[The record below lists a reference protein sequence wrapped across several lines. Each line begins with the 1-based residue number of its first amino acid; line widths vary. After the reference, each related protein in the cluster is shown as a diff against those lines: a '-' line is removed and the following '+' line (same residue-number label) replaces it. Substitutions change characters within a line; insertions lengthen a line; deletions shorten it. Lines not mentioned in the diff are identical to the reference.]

1 MNKLYISM
9 YHYTRDIKN
18 SRYPAIKGLETED
31 FKRQLDF
38 FEENFNII
46 TMEEV
51 IEAVL
56 KGRKLPEKALLL
68 TFDDGYT
75 DNYTV
80 ALPLLL
86 ERGLQGSFF
95 VPAKPLVDGGLLEV
109 NKIHFTLAKGDEKDI
124 VRDILDY
131 SLKIKEKL
139 REKLNI
145 ADRDISEELYK
156 RYAVS
161 NGRDTVDTSFIKKML
176 QEILPAE
183 NRTEIIDILFDK
195 YVEVSEEVLAN
206 ELYVNKTQ
214 LKVMKKLGMFIGL
227 HGYEHNH
234 LALLTEEEQKKDLEA
249 ALCVMKEFIDEDAW
263 VMNYPYGSY
272 NETTLRL
279 IKSRGAVLGLTTKR
293 GIADIKPDSA
303 LELARFDCNDFPP
316 KGEGYSLF

>member
-9 YHYTRDIKN
+9 YHYTRYIKN
-18 SRYPAIKGLETED
+18 SRYPSIKGLETED
-31 FKRQLDF
+31 FKKQLDF
-38 FEENFNII
+38 FKENFNVV
-46 TMEEV
+46 TMEEI
-51 IEAVL
+51 IEAVQEG
-56 KGRKLPEKALLL
+56 KRLPEKALLL

-95 VPAKPLVDGGLLEV
+95 VPAKPLVSAGLLEV
-109 NKIHFTLAKGDEKDI
+109 NKIHFTLAKGNEKEI
-124 VRDILDY
+124 VNDILDY

-139 REKLNI
+139 EEKLNI
-145 ADRDISEELYK
+145 ANRDISEELYK

-176 QEILPAE
+176 QEVLPAG

-214 LKVMKKLGMFIGL
+214 LKIMKKLGMFIGV
-227 HGYEHNH
+227 HGYEHSH
-234 LALLTEEEQKKDLEA
+234 LANLTETEQNKDLDS
-249 ALCVMKEFIDEDAW
+249 ALCVMREFIDEDAW

-272 NETTLRL
+272 NEATLRL
-279 IKSRGAVLGLTTKR
+279 IKSKGAVLGLTTKR
-293 GIADIKPDSA
+293 GVTDIGVTSA
-303 LELARFDCNDFPP
+303 LEFARLDCNDFPP
-316 KGEGYSLF
+316 KGEDYNMF

>member
-9 YHYTRDIKN
+9 YHYTRYIKN
-18 SRYPAIKGLETED
+18 SRYPAIKGLEVKD

-46 TMEEV
+46 TMEV
-51 IEAVL
+51 VTEAVL

-68 TFDDGYT
+68 TFDDGYI

-80 ALPLLL
+80 ALPLLA

-95 VPAKPLVDGGLLEV
+95 VPAKPLDKGGLLEV
-109 NKIHFTLAKGDEKDI
+109 NKIHFTLAKGDEKNI

-176 QEILPAE
+176 QEVLPAE

-234 LALLTEEEQKKDLEA
+234 LALLTEEEQKKDLEK
-249 ALCVMKEFIDEDAW
+249 ALSAMREFIDEDAW

>member
-9 YHYTRDIKN
+9 YHYTRHIKN

-38 FEENFNII
+38 FKGNFNVI

-131 SLKIKEKL
+131 SLKIKEKI

-145 ADRDISEELYK
+145 ADRDVSEELYK

-161 NGRDTVDTSFIKKML
+161 NGRDSVDTSFIKKML
-176 QEILPAE
+176 QEVLPAE

-214 LKVMKKLGMFIGL
+214 LKVMKKLGMFIGV

-234 LALLTEEEQKKDLEA
+234 LALLTEEEQKKDLEK
-249 ALCVMKEFIDEDAW
+249 ALSVMGEFIDEDAW

>member
-9 YHYTRDIKN
+9 YHYTRYIQN
-18 SRYPAIKGLETED
+18 SRYPAIKGLEIED
-31 FKRQLDF
+31 FKKQLDF
-38 FEENFNII
+38 FKENFNVV

-51 IEAVL
+51 IEAV
-56 KGRKLPEKALLL
+56 KEEKRLPEKALLL

-95 VPAKPLVDGGLLEV
+95 VPAKPLDKGGLLEV
-109 NKIHFTLAKGDEKDI
+109 NKIHFTLAKGDEKNI

-131 SLKIKEKL
+131 SLIIKEKL

-145 ADRDISEELYK
+145 ADRDILKELYK

-161 NGRDTVDTSFIKKML
+161 NGRDTLDTSFIKKML
-176 QEILPAE
+176 QEVLPAE

-195 YVEVSEEVLAN
+195 YVDVSEEVLAN

-234 LALLTEEEQKKDLEA
+234 LALLSEEEQKKDLEA
-249 ALCVMKEFIDEDAW
+249 ALCVMREFIDEDAW

-272 NETTLRL
+272 NEDTLRL
-279 IKSRGAVLGLTTKR
+279 AKSLGAVLGLTTRR

-303 LELARFDCNDFPP
+303 LELARLDCNDFPP

>member
-18 SRYPAIKGLETED
+18 SRYPAIKGLEVKD

-46 TMEEV
+46 TMEV
-51 IEAVL
+51 VTEAVL

-68 TFDDGYT
+68 TFDDGYI

-80 ALPLLL
+80 ALPLLA

-95 VPAKPLVDGGLLEV
+95 VPAKPLDKGGLLEV
-109 NKIHFTLAKGDEKDI
+109 NKIHFTLAKGDEKNI

-176 QEILPAE
+176 QEVLPAE

-234 LALLTEEEQKKDLEA
+234 LALLTEEEQKKDLEK
-249 ALCVMKEFIDEDAW
+249 ALSAMREFIDEDAW

>member
-38 FEENFNII
+38 FKENFNVV

-51 IEAVL
+51 IEAIQEG
-56 KGRKLPEKALLL
+56 KRLPEKALLL

-95 VPAKPLVDGGLLEV
+95 VPAKPLDKGGLLEV
-109 NKIHFTLAKGDEKDI
+109 NKIHFTLAKGNEKDI
-124 VRDILDY
+124 VTDILDY

-183 NRTEIIDILFDK
+183 NRTKIIDILFDK
-195 YVEVSEEVLAN
+195 YVEVSEEALAN

-234 LALLTEEEQKKDLEA
+234 LALLTEEEQKKDLEKSLSA
-249 ALCVMKEFIDEDAW
+249 MREFIDEDAW

>member
-18 SRYPAIKGLETED
+18 SRYPAIKGLELED

-38 FEENFNII
+38 FKENFSVV

-51 IEAVL
+51 IEAVQEG
-56 KGRKLPEKALLL
+56 KRLPEKALLL
-68 TFDDGYT
+68 TFDDGYI

-80 ALPLLL
+80 ALPLLV
-86 ERGLQGSFF
+86 ERGVQGSFF
-95 VPAKPLVDGGLLEV
+95 VPAKPLDKGGLLEV
-109 NKIHFTLAKGDEKDI
+109 NKIHFTLAKGNEKDI
-124 VRDILDY
+124 VKDILDY

-161 NGRDTVDTSFIKKML
+161 NGRDSIDTSFIKKML
-176 QEILPAE
+176 QEVLPAK

-214 LKVMKKLGMFIGL
+214 LKVMKKLGMFIGV
-227 HGYEHNH
+227 HGYEHSH
-234 LALLTEEEQKKDLEA
+234 LANLTETEQNKDLDS
-249 ALCVMKEFIDEDAW
+249 ALCVMREFIDEDAW

-279 IKSRGAVLGLTTKR
+279 IKSKGVVLGLTTKR
-293 GIADIKPDSA
+293 GVTDIDVTSA
-303 LELARFDCNDFPP
+303 LELARLDCNDFPP
-316 KGEGYSLF
+316 KGEDYNMF

>member
-9 YHYTRDIKN
+9 YHYTRYIQN
-18 SRYPAIKGLETED
+18 SRYPAIKGLEIED
-31 FKRQLDF
+31 FKKQLDF
-38 FEENFNII
+38 FKENFNVV

-51 IEAVL
+51 IEAV
-56 KGRKLPEKALLL
+56 KEEKRLPEKALLL

-95 VPAKPLVDGGLLEV
+95 VPAKPLDKGGLLEV
-109 NKIHFTLAKGDEKDI
+109 NKIHFTLAKGDEKNI

-131 SLKIKEKL
+131 SLIIKEKL

-145 ADRDISEELYK
+145 ADRDILKELYK

-161 NGRDTVDTSFIKKML
+161 NGRDTLDTSFIKKML
-176 QEILPAE
+176 QEVLPAE

-234 LALLTEEEQKKDLEA
+234 LALLTEEEQKKDLEK
-249 ALCVMKEFIDEDAW
+249 ALSAMREFIDEDAW

>member
-9 YHYTRDIKN
+9 YHYTRYIQN
-18 SRYPAIKGLETED
+18 SRYPAIKGLEIED
-31 FKRQLDF
+31 FKKQLDF
-38 FEENFNII
+38 FKENFNVV

-51 IEAVL
+51 IEAV
-56 KGRKLPEKALLL
+56 KEEKRLPEKALLL

-95 VPAKPLVDGGLLEV
+95 VPAKPLDKGGLLEV
-109 NKIHFTLAKGDEKDI
+109 NKIHFTLAKGDEKNI

-131 SLKIKEKL
+131 SLIIKEKL

-145 ADRDISEELYK
+145 ADRDVSEELYK

-161 NGRDTVDTSFIKKML
+161 NGRDTLDTSFIKKML
-176 QEILPAE
+176 QEVLPAE

-195 YVEVSEEVLAN
+195 YVDVSEEVLAN

-234 LALLTEEEQKKDLEA
+234 LALLSEEEQKKDLEA
-249 ALCVMKEFIDEDAW
+249 ALCVMREFIDEDAW

-279 IKSRGAVLGLTTKR
+279 TKSLGAVLGLTTKR

-316 KGEGYSLF
+316 KSEGYSLF

>member
-9 YHYTRDIKN
+9 YHYTRYIQN
-18 SRYPAIKGLETED
+18 SRYPAIKGLEIED
-31 FKRQLDF
+31 FKKQLDF
-38 FEENFNII
+38 FKENFNVV

-51 IEAVL
+51 IEAV
-56 KGRKLPEKALLL
+56 KEEKRLPEKALLL

-95 VPAKPLVDGGLLEV
+95 VPAKPLDKGGLLEV
-109 NKIHFTLAKGDEKDI
+109 NKIHFTLAKGDEKNI

-131 SLKIKEKL
+131 SLKIKEKI

-145 ADRDISEELYK
+145 ADRDVSEELYK

-161 NGRDTVDTSFIKKML
+161 NGRDTLDTSFIKKML
-176 QEILPAE
+176 QEVLPAE

-195 YVEVSEEVLAN
+195 YVDVSEEVLAN

-234 LALLTEEEQKKDLEA
+234 LALLSEEEQKKDLEA
-249 ALCVMKEFIDEDAW
+249 ALCVMREFIDEDAW

-279 IKSRGAVLGLTTKR
+279 TKSLGAVLGLTTKR

-316 KGEGYSLF
+316 KSEGYSLF